1 MSLSSLRLP
10 GNWRHVHLPSTLS
23 TMEAARDMLHEER
36 PEEFLL
42 VTADHQSAG
51 RGQHGTSWEA
61 EAGANILFSFS
72 FCPAGIPAARQF
84 SLSEALALAVAET
97 LDTRTGGISVKWPND
112 IYYKERKI
120 CGMLLEHRLQGSEIE
135 RTLTGVGLNVNQLR
149 FASDAPN
156 PVSLRQIT
164 GCEEDRAA
172 LLRTMLCAF
181 ERNFRLLQ
189 EGGFDTLHTRYMS
202 RLYHGGAV
210 FPFEDKDGRF
220 CARISAVS
228 PLGTICL
235 TDTDGRGRSYAF
247 KEMRFVTLP
256 EDTVPGS
263 TE

>member
-1 MSLSSLRLP
+1 MS
-10 GNWRHVHLPSTLS
+10 N
-23 TMEAARDMLHEER
+23 EKDMLQIIRLEETASTNSYLR
-36 PEEFLL
+36 GL
-42 VTADHQSAG
+42 VEKEPLAGGSVVVADFQTAG
-51 RGQHGTSWEA
+51 RGQKGNSWES
-61 EAGANILFSFS
+61 ERGKNLMFSVILYPHFLPAN
-72 FCPAGIPAARQF
+72 RQF
-84 SLSEALALAVAET
+84 LISQITALSVKET
-97 LDTRTGGISVKWPND
+97 LDEYVDGIAVKWPND

-120 CGMLLEHRLQGSEIE
+120 CGMLLEHSLQGSEIE

-181 ERNFRLLQ
+181 ERNLRLLQ

-202 RLYHGGAV
+202 RLYHGGAF

-228 PLGTICL
+228 PLGTISL